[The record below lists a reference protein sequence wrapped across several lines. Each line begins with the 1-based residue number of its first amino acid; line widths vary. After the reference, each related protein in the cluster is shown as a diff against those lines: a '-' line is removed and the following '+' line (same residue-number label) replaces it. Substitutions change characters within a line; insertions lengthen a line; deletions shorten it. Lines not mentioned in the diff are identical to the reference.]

1 MTSNLVGVTSEISE
15 PYIGIQ
21 RIFFLSMSVR
31 TYGLGHITVMA
42 CWFECLFSDIS
53 EDIKLRSYS
62 STARKA
68 LIELISVSLF
78 GWPYTVF

>member
-1 MTSNLVGVTSEISE
+1 MISKLVGVTSEISE

-31 TYGLGHITVMA
+31 TYGLGHISVMA
-42 CWFECLFSDIS
+42 CRFKCLFSDILG
-53 EDIKLRSYS
+53 DIKLRSYS

-68 LIELISVSLF
+68 LIGLISVSLCS
-78 GWPYTVF
+78 